1 MKAKKIIPLFFVLF
15 TLLFCACKK
24 DKTTATAFTYE
35 GSWTVTY
42 NFTTGS
48 MAKGTF
54 KATLKANGNWDYAE
68 GSFSKTDAGTWTSSG
83 NTMSFQFNFSGLAK
97 YTGIK
102 ISDNSLSGT
111 AVADGGTSTGTW
123 TATR

>member
-1 MKAKKIIPLFFVLF
+1 MKKTTVFIALLAV
-15 TLLFCACKK
+15 TLLSFNSCKK

-35 GSWTVTY
+35 GAWTVAY

-48 MAKGTF
+48 MAKGVF
-54 KATLKANGNWDYAE
+54 KATLKANGNWDYVE

-83 NTMSFQFNFSGLAK
+83 NTISFQFNFSGLAK
-97 YTGIK
+97 YTGTK
-102 ISDNSLSGT
+102 INDNSLSGT
-111 AVADGGTSTGTW
+111 AVADAGTSTGTW

>member
-1 MKAKKIIPLFFVLF
+1 MKKITLFIA
-15 TLLFCACKK
+15 LLAVIFLSFNSCKK
-24 DKTTATAFTYE
+24 DKTTEAAFTYE
-35 GSWTVTY
+35 GAWTVTY

-68 GSFSKTDAGTWTSSG
+68 GAFSKSDAGTWTSSG
-83 NTMSFQFNFSGLAK
+83 SNINFVFNFSGLAK
-97 YTGIK
+97 YTGTK
-102 ISDNSLSGT
+102 ISDTSLSGT